1 MYSVSTSC
9 DFSATTKNTSENDD
23 QTQYQMWEH
32 PTDHPCHWLDF
43 GSRGGGMLASIQ
55 SFPET
60 SAISSGSSSDVET
73 DYYSQL
79 HVYPFDVTYYH
90 SGVAYSTGASLGSPV
105 FPLSDL
111 IIGGNELVALCNSS
125 YIEKSQMLRVIFVQ
139 PGAVV
144 EIGQPSGDDYM
155 TFSGSTDEAGDVY
168 TVEYHQVEGQGFYS
182 GNVTLLVVEP
192 MGNSP
197 ENPISGEFPP
207 SDCSPSLYDGAYI
220 AIGTEIEIGTG
231 GSIIT
236 PTDPGLEFVREGSNT
251 YLRGTL
257 TQPGQLVINSLRLTL
272 NVVSDYPELKFKSD
286 PLEGTIVFNRV

>member
-1 MYSVSTSC
+1 
-9 DFSATTKNTSENDD
+9 
-23 QTQYQMWEH
+23 
-32 PTDHPCHWLDF
+32 
-43 GSRGGGMLASIQ
+43 MLASIQ
-55 SFPET
+55 CFPET
-60 SAISSGSSSDVET
+60 SAISSGSNSVEDT
-73 DYYSQL
+73 DYSTQL
-79 HVYPFDVTYYH
+79 HVYPLNLTYSH
-90 SGVAYSTGASLGSPV
+90 SGVEYSTGASLGTPV

-111 IIGGNELVALCNSS
+111 IIGGNELVTLCNSS
-125 YIEKSQMLRVIFVQ
+125 YLEHGQMLEIIFVQ

-168 TVEYHQVEGQGFYS
+168 TVEYHQVEGLGFYS

-192 MGNSP
+192 VGNSP
-197 ENPISGEFPP
+197 DNPIRGEFPP
-207 SDCSPSLYDGAYI
+207 SDCNPSLYDGAYI
-220 AIGTEIEIGTG
+220 ATGTEIEIETS

-236 PTDPGLEFVREGSNT
+236 PTDPGLEFVREGGDT

-272 NVVSDYPELKFKSD
+272 NVVSEYPELKFTSD